1 MGSLVAAKRPT
12 PQPQANA
19 APLRFL
25 LSRLLSLQT
34 SHYLSVFLTFIDS
47 FLTVLIPVRLALLL
61 HLSALQEFGV
71 SEQGVQPP

>member
-34 SHYLSVFLTFIDS
+34 SRYLSVFLTFIDS
-47 FLTVLIPVRLALLL
+47 FPTILIPVRLALLL